1 MADDRSARQDGSDKS
16 RVSSGLVGMLVL
28 AAALVVFILQ
38 NTQDVKVDWL
48 FFDGTLPLW
57 LLLLVTAIAGALLAE
72 VAGWLLRRRRDRRE
86 DRR

>member
-1 MADDRSARQDGSDKS
+1 MADDRSASQDKTDKS
-16 RVSSGLVGMLVL
+16 RVSAGLVGMLVL
-28 AAALVVFILQ
+28 AAVLLIFIFQ

-48 FFDGTLPLW
+48 IFDATSPLW

-86 DRR
+86 GRR